1 MGSFCDKREE
11 EYSSIQESRFVLDA
25 GTREESVVRVSSC
38 ARRVSSSV
46 VLVTGSRMLAQRSSC
61 GGEEVSDGW
70 DERDTPPSSVSGSG
84 SVEADMASAWARDSV
99 CWYSWSVRQRW
110 KRVSA
115 SSRRGRGSMASSEEL
130 LLEWVESRAS
140 TMLVRI
146 WAVLLG
152 LLARDFIECTTFIK
166 FESG

>member
-1 MGSFCDKREE
+1 M
-11 EYSSIQESRFVLDA
+11 
-25 GTREESVVRVSSC
+25 VRVSSC

-46 VLVTGSRMLAQRSSC
+46 VFVTGSIMLAQRSSC

-70 DERDTPPSSVSGSG
+70 DKRNTPPSSVSGSA
-84 SVEADMASAWARDSV
+84 SAEADMASAWARDSV

-115 SSRRGRGSMASSEEL
+115 SSRRGRGSMASFEEL
-130 LLEWVESRAS
+130 LLEWLESRAS

-146 WAVLLG
+146 WAVLLD
-152 LLARDFIECTTFIK
+152 LLARDFIECTTFI
-166 FESG
+166 ELEGDW